1 MVLLEERI
9 ELCFLAF
16 AENAFSTHVELAH
29 GGRGHSYSYDC
40 SSSYSSA
47 CRGGVS
53 RRSDFRGWYFCHMRK
68 FVLGAFVLRRSSK
81 T

>member
-9 ELCFLAF
+9 DLCFLAF
-16 AENAFSTHVELAH
+16 AENAFSTQVDLAH
-29 GGRGHSYSYDC
+29 GGRGQSYSYDR

-53 RRSDFRGWYFCHMRK
+53 RRSDFYGWYFCHMRK
-68 FVLGAFVLRRSSK
+68 FAYSSLQRLSSFIS
-81 T
+81 

>member
-9 ELCFLAF
+9 DLCFLAF

-29 GGRGHSYSYDC
+29 SGRGQSYSYDR
-40 SSSYSSA
+40 SSSYISA

-68 FVLGAFVLRRSSK
+68 FD
-81 T
+81 

>member
-9 ELCFLAF
+9 DLCFLAF

-29 GGRGHSYSYDC
+29 CGRGQSYSYDR
-40 SSSYSSA
+40 SSSYISA

-68 FVLGAFVLRRSSK
+68 FN
-81 T
+81 